1 MHAKVPPTA
10 QAIIRRMDATAT
22 RDRSRRAV
30 RAAVQVAA
38 DHGLAVGDAVVL
50 KDGSNLTV
58 ELQPASVV
66 ARVATTT
73 DTVRDGDAWL
83 GRELAIA
90 GHLVAA
96 GAPVVA
102 PSREMPPGPHQHDGL
117 VLSFWELVPLLEEP
131 ADPRAA
137 GEALRTCHEALA
149 DFPGELP
156 ELGAFEEARSLV
168 DRLSSD
174 EALGD
179 EDAALL
185 TEVGDRLA
193 ARIDALALPM
203 RPLHGDAHLR
213 NVLNSPGGP
222 LWADWEDAFT
232 GPLEWD
238 LACLAARAMVLGTG
252 EDRGTVALDAYG
264 ADIDEEV
271 LDLFVEART
280 MQAAVW
286 GVVIS
291 QARAGRG
298 GGNTRARLRWLRARA
313 AQPPRS

>member
-1 MHAKVPPTA
+1 
-10 QAIIRRMDATAT
+10 MDATAT

-38 DHGLAVGDAVVL
+38 DHGLPVREAVVL
-50 KDGSNLTV
+50 RDGSNLTV
-58 ELQPASVV
+58 ALQPAAVV
-66 ARVATTT
+66 ARVSTTT
-73 DTVRDGDAWL
+73 SAVRDGDAWL
-83 GRELAIA
+83 TRELAVA
-90 GHLVAA
+90 EHLVAA
-96 GAPVVA
+96 GAPVVS
-102 PSREMPPGPHQHDGL
+102 PSRELPPGPHDHDGL
-117 VLSFWELVPLLEEP
+117 VLSFWELAPRVDEP
-131 ADPRAA
+131 ADPGAA
-137 GEALRTCHEALA
+137 GEALRICHEALA

-156 ELGAFEEARSLV
+156 ELGALEEARSLV
-168 DRLSSD
+168 DWLSA
-174 EALGD
+174 EERIGN

-185 TEVGDRLA
+185 VEVGDRVV
-193 ARIDALALPM
+193 ARIDALDLPM
-203 RPLHGDAHLR
+203 RPLHGDSHLR
-213 NVLNSPGGP
+213 NVINTTRGA
-222 LWADWEDAFT
+222 LWADWEDTFA

-238 LACLAARAMVLGTG
+238 LACLAARAFVLGTG

-264 ADIDEEV
+264 ADVDEAI

-291 QARAGRG
+291 RARAGRG